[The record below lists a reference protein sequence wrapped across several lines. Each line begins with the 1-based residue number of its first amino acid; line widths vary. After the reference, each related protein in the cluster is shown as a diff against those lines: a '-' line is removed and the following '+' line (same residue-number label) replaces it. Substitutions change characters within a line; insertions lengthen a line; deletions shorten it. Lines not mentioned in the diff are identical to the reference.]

1 MIIII
6 IFTIV
11 MFRLQFWRSPRT
23 CTCAEQPLSMRV
35 GSSQLRTVLMTSE
48 IIIVILI
55 MNHDN
60 DRSCAV
66 MMMVTMM
73 TMRRQ
78 MTLEFRGFE
87 ALRAFTRHPYIRR
100 A

>member
-1 MIIII
+1 
-6 IFTIV
+6 
-11 MFRLQFWRSPRT
+11 
-23 CTCAEQPLSMRV
+23 
-35 GSSQLRTVLMTSE
+35 
-48 IIIVILI
+48 
-55 MNHDN
+55 
-60 DRSCAV
+60 